1 MLLPWPLQEVDG
13 QLLCLAVQDFLT
25 RFCWIIWITCS
36 LGMLCGSTKKIE
48 LTFFFPG
55 CGTRFSLS

>member
-25 RFCWIIWITCS
+25 RFFWIIWITCS

-48 LTFFFPG
+48 LN
-55 CGTRFSLS
+55 